1 MARTALDPTITARAR
16 TVVLALGIGL
26 GGLAFGYALTLTA
39 ALAFQF
45 AGVSLTPSSSIV
57 LSVVLLQGV
66 AFGSVAFAYAR
77 YRDAAERF
85 ITFHV
90 PSLRE
95 LALAFGGWVGAL
107 AALIVIGIVLQSTG
121 APTASNQIANYGLEH
136 PEVLLLLIPLS
147 FLLVGP
153 GEELLFRGVVQGTLR
168 ERFGAVPAV
177 LIASLIFASVHFTSL
192 SGALAGRVVTIAA
205 LFVISLFLGALY
217 EYTENLT
224 VPALVHGAYNATQ
237 FLVLYVSIEYSD
249 QLQNAAAFLG

>member
-1 MARTALDPTITARAR
+1 MSDSTFDEWVLRVTTLL
-16 TVVLALGIGL
+16 LALGVGA
-26 GGLAFGYALTLTA
+26 GGLAFGFALTLGVG
-39 ALAFQF
+39 LGLRF
-45 AGVSLTPSSSIV
+45 AGVPLTPSLSIV

-66 AFGSVAFAYAR
+66 AFGSVAYAYAR
-77 YRDAAERF
+77 YRDDTARF
-85 ITFHV
+85 LTFRW

-95 LALAFGGWVGAL
+95 LGLAFGGWVGAL
-107 AALIVIGIVLQSTG
+107 AALIVIGALLQATN

-168 ERFGAVPAV
+168 ERFGPVPAV
-177 LIASLIFASVHFTSL
+177 LLASLIFASVHFTSL
-192 SGALAGRVVTIAA
+192 SGAVAGRVVTIAA

-237 FLVLYVSIEYSD
+237 FLILYVSIAYGD
-249 QLQNAAAFLG
+249 QLQNAAALLG